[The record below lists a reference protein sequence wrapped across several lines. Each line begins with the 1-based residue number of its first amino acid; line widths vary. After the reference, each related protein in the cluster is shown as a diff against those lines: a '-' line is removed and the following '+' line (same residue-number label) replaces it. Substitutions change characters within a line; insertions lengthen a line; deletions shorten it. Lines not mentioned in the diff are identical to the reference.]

1 MSTDIEQEALRNAML
16 LAMRRLAKSVSV
28 ITCRHGGQRYA
39 MSASAVD
46 ALSTEPPSLLICVN
60 QSSSIYSPLSQGA
73 DFCVNILAA
82 DQHDIALTC
91 AGRLK
96 GEERFSEGNWSTHAD
111 ETPYLVDAQANVIC
125 EQDGHYAYGTHT
137 IFIGRIKKIFV
148 GETVSPLVYVDG
160 AYTTSTPLKQGAA
173 YA

>member
-1 MSTDIEQEALRNAML
+1 MSTDINQETLRNAML

-46 ALSTEPPSLLICVN
+46 SLSTEPPSLLICIN
-60 QSSSIYSPLSQGA
+60 KSSSIYSPLSQGA
-73 DFCVNILAA
+73 EFCINILAA
-82 DQHDIALTC
+82 EQHDIALTC
-91 AGRLK
+91 AGKLK
-96 GEERFSEGNWSTHAD
+96 GEERFSEGNWTTNT
-111 ETPYLVDAQANVIC
+111 EGTPYLVDAQANLIC
-125 EQDGHYAYGTHT
+125 EQDGHYEYGTHT

-160 AYTTSTPLKQGAA
+160 AYSTSTPLKQALA